1 MILVQ
6 EWLEYNRDDQW
17 LSHWISGLLY
27 KKYLM
32 FGIINLDKSWV
43 IIGHKGKCYF
53 AKWTSSQAAF

>member
-53 AKWTSSQAAF
+53 AK